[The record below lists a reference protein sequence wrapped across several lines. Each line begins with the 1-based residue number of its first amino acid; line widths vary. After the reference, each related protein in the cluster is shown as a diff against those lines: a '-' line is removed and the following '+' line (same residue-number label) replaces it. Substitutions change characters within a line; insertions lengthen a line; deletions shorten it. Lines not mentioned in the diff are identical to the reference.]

1 MEKLYKETKSA
12 IESSKMT
19 SYDEAYDYAIKK
31 GLDESTASE
40 LAKTTTDAIRTAAQN
55 KVIDA
60 IISRY
65 MTENQAKQYALK
77 LGLSE
82 EDAKVLAEFAFTVNQ
97 STSDI
102 VNEDYLNDL
111 REQIKNNKK
120 G

>member
-1 MEKLYKETKSA
+1 
-12 IESSKMT
+12 
-19 SYDEAYDYAIKK
+19 
-31 GLDESTASE
+31 
-40 LAKTTTDAIRTAAQN
+40 
-55 KVIDA
+55 
-60 IISRY
+60 